1 MVNGDIVPV
10 TCLEDS
16 GTEIPVLRHS
26 VIQNGECNMRVI
38 GSVKI
43 RGIVGQSVDC
53 TFVRLYACL
62 LSGNKVVDEKQQS
75 LTPILCAVT
84 DEAHEEMI
92 LPRAVIDRMRSVIN
106 TEISFSNQLSV
117 QGVGVGQVTWK
128 HETAGNSDEPAVSVV
143 TRSGVD
149 TGKELDSLS
158 HQEKRSLSAEE
169 ETLGDSSK
177 QIVDANEPPDCQ
189 VEFLQSESS
198 RQELIKEEQSDES
211 LRTYW
216 KWLKSGKGNMFTQNG
231 ILMHRDRIFGHELSQ
246 MVVPDQRRSQ
256 VLKMAH
262 DMAGHIHGKIL

>member
-117 QGVGVGQVTWK
+117 QGDVGQVTWIHK
-128 HETAGNSDEPAVSVV
+128 MAGNSDKPAVNVV

-149 TGKELDSLS
+149 TSKELDSS
-158 HQEKRSLSAEE
+158 GHQEKRSLSAEE

-177 QIVDANEPPDCQ
+177 QIVDADEP
-189 VEFLQSESS
+189 
-198 RQELIKEEQSDES
+198 SDS
-211 LRTYW
+211 DLNNY
-216 KWLKSGKGNMFTQNG
+216 
-231 ILMHRDRIFGHELSQ
+231 
-246 MVVPDQRRSQ
+246 
-256 VLKMAH
+256 A
-262 DMAGHIHGKIL
+262 